1 MEYSKLFS
9 TDAEH
14 IEYINSADYKEP
26 YVSYIE
32 TDGHAH
38 YNYNIGIDHNFLR
51 FTAVSNTASICIN
64 SQREHI
70 STPVSI
76 KYSKTGATDSW
87 QNMSTT
93 PVSLSKGETIYL
105 MG

>member
-38 YNYNIGIDHNFLR
+38 YNYNIAIENNFLR
-51 FTAVSNTASICIN
+51 FTAVSDTASICIN
-64 SQREHI
+64 SLRNY
-70 STPVSI
+70 PVSI
-76 KYSKTGATDSW
+76 KYSKTGAINSW